1 MNYTLEQ
8 ARILAGLTQ
17 LEMSKKM
24 KMSEKTYI
32 QYEKYRRILRMDQ
45 AYLFM
50 KHVNV
55 PFNSIIFFA
64 GQLQNFCSSKGE
76 VYSTQTN

>member
-1 MNYTLEQ
+1 VQYTLEQ

-17 LEMSKKM
+17 REMAKKM

-32 QYEKYRRILRMDQ
+32 QYEKYRRVFRMDQ

-55 PFNSIIFFA
+55 PFDSIIFFA
-64 GQLQNFCSSKGE
+64 GQLQKFCSSDE
-76 VYSTQTN
+76 MTCTI

>member
-1 MNYTLEQ
+1 MQYTLEQ

-17 LEMSKKM
+17 REMAKKM

-32 QYEKYRRILRMDQ
+32 QYEKYRRVFRMDQ

-55 PFNSIIFFA
+55 PFDSIIFFA
-64 GQLQNFCSSKGE
+64 GQLQKFCSLDE
-76 VYSTQTN
+76 MTCTI

>member
-64 GQLQNFCSSKGE
+64 GQLQSFCSSKGE